1 MYKVV
6 GPCVRFSQHGP
17 LPLARCRWPAA
28 AGPLPLAH
36 CRWRCQRRDTSR
48 FALGRAALLRSVDD
62 FHILSHSFLPG
73 SLPPFLTATQ
83 WRRREPFA
91 LAWQIFPHYGLFFV
105 LPCHSA
111 GQPSAA
117 VLTGSA
123 GRNSRSFFFASFKND
138 SAIAPLGP
146 AAGTSC
152 CRAAIKAVRTHW

>member
-1 MYKVV
+1 M
-6 GPCVRFSQHGP
+6 
-17 LPLARCRWPAA
+17 ARCRWPAA

-91 LAWQIFPHYGLFFV
+91 LAWQSFPHYGLFFV

-111 GQPSAA
+111 EQLSGS

-123 GRNSRSFFFASFKND
+123 GRNSRSFFSASFKM
-138 SAIAPLGP
+138 SSGSS

-152 CRAAIKAVRTHW
+152 WAAAARLDKSRKDPLVVQTVYSLKEWE